1 MGVSDLWVGMGHVGG
16 GSGSFQI
23 LAEGVRIDEIPLS
36 SDVGNIRIDFGVS
49 DFNAGSFV
57 AYKLYFDQALMG
69 EGFFKWNNDNENYII
84 VSSRIDNGVDVD
96 NVTIGTVA
104 VPFAAPVEGN
114 PIPATIDLSG
124 SLTNVVLTAEAQA
137 SVVSRVDMLEG
148 SLINNSNDWQILLE
162 PPRHGNET
170 VLDYD
175 VGTNVTITVDATA
188 YGWTNNPPMG
198 FFRIKP
204 VGWKVPVN

>member
-1 MGVSDLWVGMGHVGG
+1 MG
-16 GSGSFQI
+16 
-23 LAEGVRIDEIPLS
+23 
-36 SDVGNIRIDFGVS
+36 
-49 DFNAGSFV
+49 
-57 AYKLYFDQALMG
+57 
-69 EGFFKWNNDNENYII
+69 
-84 VSSRIDNGVDVD
+84 
-96 NVTIGTVA
+96 
-104 VPFAAPVEGN
+104 
-114 PIPATIDLSG
+114 
-124 SLTNVVLTAEAQA
+124 
-137 SVVSRVDMLEG
+137 VVSRVDLLEG